1 MTFFGDQPFLCGEG
15 GEAGR
20 EGREAESS
28 CRNGFVEEQGIFSD
42 SSFLCVEPLPGPEHT
57 GAEVPCTFPQNLL
70 SLYLMGF
77 FLFVCFCFSKMRKE
91 PEI

>member
-77 FLFVCFCFSKMRKE
+77 FCLFVSVSQK
-91 PEI
+91 